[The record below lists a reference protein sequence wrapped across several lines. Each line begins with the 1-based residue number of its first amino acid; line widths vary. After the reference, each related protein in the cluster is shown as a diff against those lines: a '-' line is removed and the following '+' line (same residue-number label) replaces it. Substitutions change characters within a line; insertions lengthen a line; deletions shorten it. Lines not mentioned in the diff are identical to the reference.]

1 MCQYTSLIIA
11 GIIVKKCA
19 YIGQY
24 SVKIEVLYF
33 LILALVPTQNMAYSS
48 GLLLRF
54 FDQQIQTNPVEMKWN
69 VPFLFNTPMFYHP
82 LTVRQYSQV
91 FLVTLDWSIQHYVTQ
106 WYPCSHGLDLSK
118 SEKKTAITRLSPR
131 RLRDLQ
137 KLVLKPRASTTTW
150 TQWVLKHLSI
160 CLSTHLLSSCYYP
173 PSHRRA
179 TCLKICIYVVFK
191 NKIWKN
197 CQSL

>member
-1 MCQYTSLIIA
+1 MAML
-11 GIIVKKCA
+11 
-19 YIGQY
+19 
-24 SVKIEVLYF
+24 L
-33 LILALVPTQNMAYSS
+33 TQNMAYSS

-69 VPFLFNTPMFYHP
+69 LPFLSNTPKFYHP

-91 FLVTLDWSIQHYVTQ
+91 FLVTLVSSIQHYVTQ
-106 WYPCSHGLDLSK
+106 WYPYSRGLDLSK

-137 KLVLKPRASTTTW
+137 KLVLKPRASTTTR
-150 TQWVLKHLSI
+150 TQGVLKHQSI
-160 CLSTHLLSSCYYP
+160 CLSTHWVSPCYCP

-179 TCLKICIYVVFK
+179 ACLKICIYILFK
-191 NKIWKN
+191 NKIW
-197 CQSL
+197 

>member
-1 MCQYTSLIIA
+1 MAHISEPDWYIYWLILSADISQSQMCQYTSLIIA

-131 RLRDLQ
+131 RLRDLRNWSWNRERVRQ
-137 KLVLKPRASTTTW
+137 HEHKGS
-150 TQWVLKHLSI
+150 
-160 CLSTHLLSSCYYP
+160 
-173 PSHRRA
+173 
-179 TCLKICIYVVFK
+179 
-191 NKIWKN
+191 
-197 CQSL
+197 